1 MSVINTKQLYKKY
14 GSVPVV
20 KGIDLTV
27 EKGEIFG
34 FLGRNGAGK
43 STFINILT
51 GIIHPS
57 AGSFSLFGV
66 SGPNDKA
73 KTRIGVMPD
82 YTSFDGSMTAMGYL
96 RFLSELS
103 GNKASKEKCLA
114 VLKKVGLEGEAN
126 KKTGKFSFGMKKK
139 LGIAQAIIHEP
150 ELIFLD
156 EPTSGIDAESVI
168 HIHQLIREL
177 NREGKTIFMTSHNLD
192 EVEKL
197 CTRIAIMKD
206 GQIVKI
212 GSMDELRSYYQSTII
227 VKIKHGKIPSSEL
240 NQLKQ
245 WLLKTG
251 QGLEMKQQHM
261 IISVDQEKKI
271 ADIIRA
277 FNQCKVD
284 IYRVEVEEPSLEEIF
299 LDEQVSG
306 AIRKV
311 M

>member
-1 MSVINTKQLYKKY
+1 MNIINTKQLFKKY

-27 EKGEIFG
+27 KKGEIFG

-43 STFINILT
+43 STFINMLT

-57 AGSFSLFGV
+57 AGSFSLFGMT
-66 SGPNDKA
+66 GPTDEVKR
-73 KTRIGVMPD
+73 RIGVMPD
-82 YTSFDGSMTAMGYL
+82 YSSFESSLTAMGYL

-103 GNKASKEKCLA
+103 GNKASKEKCLS
-114 VLKKVGLEGEAN
+114 VLKKVGLEGEAH

-139 LGIAQAIIHEP
+139 LGIAQAIIHDP

-156 EPTSGIDAESVI
+156 EPTSGMDAESVI
-168 HIHQLIREL
+168 QIHQLIREL
-177 NREGKTIFMTSHNLD
+177 NSEGKTVFMTSHNLD

-206 GQIVKI
+206 GQIAKI
-212 GSMDELRSYYQSTII
+212 GSMDELRSYYQSTIL
-227 VKIKHGKIPSSEL
+227 VKIKHGEIPTSEV
-240 NQLKQ
+240 NQLTE
-245 WLLKTG
+245 WLLQSG
-251 QGLEMKQQHM
+251 EGLEMKEKHV
-261 IISVDQEKKI
+261 IISVNHEKRI
-271 ADIIRA
+271 AEMIRA

-284 IYRVEVEEPSLEEIF
+284 IYRVEVEEASLEEIF
-299 LDEQVSG
+299 LDEQTGHS
-306 AIRKV
+306 IRKV